1 MKGTERIGKGEEKE
15 KKKERERKG
24 RVKGKISSV
33 SVSHGPFLMPKVI
46 VFVID
51 LLSFVNP
58 VCVCSFFF
66 WQSSKKECSDHLP
79 GTFLVQN
86 LRHYDHK
93 QWKEETKST
102 K

>member
-33 SVSHGPFLMPKVI
+33 SVSHGPFLMSKVI
-46 VFVID
+46 VFVFV
-51 LLSFVNP
+51 LSPFVNP
-58 VCVCSFFF
+58 VCVFLFF

-86 LRHYDHK
+86 LRHYDNK
-93 QWKEETKST
+93 Q
-102 K
+102 

>member
-46 VFVID
+46 VFVLD

-58 VCVCSFFF
+58 VCV
-66 WQSSKKECSDHLP
+66 
-79 GTFLVQN
+79 FLFLLAIIEKGV
-86 LRHYDHK
+86 
-93 QWKEETKST
+93 
-102 K
+102 